1 MSRGENLIYSPT
13 IRGLLFGIVI
23 SVKISSVLMTF
34 CPGPR
39 KNSSM
44 DTVRS
49 PAALA
54 IFAVALS
61 AIRLGATSA
70 DGVAL
75 AMLPPMVARFL
86 IWIDPTSAA
95 LWARKGYFF
104 LIT

>member
-1 MSRGENLIYSPT
+1 LSGTTEK
-13 IRGLLFGIVI
+13 LFHGHG
-23 SVKISSVLMTF
+23 SF
-34 CPGPR
+34 APG
-39 KNSSM
+39 
-44 DTVRS
+44 
-49 PAALA
+49 LA

-95 LWARKGYFF
+95 LWAKGYLF
-104 LIT
+104 LMIGEVSMAYMVVSAPMVIVPSLFSRTRLVQVPV